1 MTPKG
6 SRGSLFTMPLMNT
19 CPASS
24 SSTRRSISFGSW
36 VKAAEPR
43 PNGVSLARASAS
55 PRPFARATAATGP
68 KTSSS
73 QTLVPLASRATVGSK
88 KKPGRSR
95 RRPPQATFAPCS
107 RAPRTCFSRS
117 SRTCRE
123 ASGPTSVASSCGSP
137 ILSAR
142 IPWTK
147 RFSNSGAILSC
158 TMKRLAAMQ
167 LWPAFWTRAAMATL
181 TALSGPA
188 RVGLDG
194 LRSEV
199 ALGVLRIVAA
209 AIGALLDLGD
219 GGLAQLSH
227 LQRHQAAESVLALLE
242 QRRGAGE
249 PLAALGEAGP
259 SPPPSRGGGF
269 LELLL
274 DDCIGVGWERLDGFP
289 GRGIHAGDGHG
300 VPRVVSF
307 RAMRTTSAKECA
319 TQVGAADRRRGSGW
333 AP

>member
-1 MTPKG
+1 MGAGG
-6 SRGSLFTMPLMNT
+6 SR
-19 CPASS
+19 
-24 SSTRRSISFGSW
+24 
-36 VKAAEPR
+36 KAAAR
-43 PNGVSLARASAS
+43 PVAAGQGGGGDPGILDDLLHFLAADEERLEAPLGIAGVAEDLLDGEGALRNAARVLEQAD
-55 PRPFARATAATGP
+55 
-68 KTSSS
+68 
-73 QTLVPLASRATVGSK
+73 VPGHE
-88 KKPGRSR
+88 GRSGETEDLPER
-95 RRPPQATFAPCS
+95 EVPGHDGEH
-107 RAPRTCFSRS
+107 RAEWLEP
-117 SRTCRE
+117 
-123 ASGPTSVASSCGSP
+123 
-137 ILSAR
+137 LL
-142 IPWTK
+142 
-147 RFSNSGAILSC
+147 GA
-158 TMKRLAAMQ
+158 
-167 LWPAFWTRAAMATL
+167 
-181 TALSGPA
+181 A

-209 AIGALLDLGD
+209 AVGALLDLGD